1 VPLDLPN
8 STTFCIGEWT
18 VDPLTGE
25 IARGEQLVRLEERPL
40 RLLLCLAEHAGEV
53 LSIDELLRQ
62 VWQGVVVSP
71 DSIYQAITSLR
82 RQLGDDPK
90 RPTYIATVPRRGYRL
105 VATVT
110 PPAPARA
117 PAVREPAPQQDPT
130 LPRLEAEARPAR
142 LLLLVIALL
151 ALVACLIAIP
161 LFDWYA
167 APDLAA
173 VVAPPPA
180 PPSRS
185 VAVLTFVDL
194 TDQMS
199 EEPFADGM
207 AEQLIDTLSKVPG
220 LAVAPGASSYHLGEK
235 KTVGDIARALNVA
248 YVLDGSVRKSGA
260 TLRVSARL
268 MRASDGFIV
277 WSDTY
282 DRAWSDKL
290 MIQDDIAGKVGQ
302 ALAKSIH

>member
-25 IARGEQLVRLEERPL
+25 MARGEQLERLEERSL
-40 RLLLCLAEHAGEV
+40 RLLLCLAEHAGEL

-105 VATVT
+105 VAAVT
-110 PPAPARA
+110 PPARA
-117 PAVREPAPQQDPT
+117 PALREPAPQHDPT

-167 APDLAA
+167 APNLAA
-173 VVAPPPA
+173 VVAPQTAPPA
-180 PPSRS
+180 VLPP
-185 VAVLTFVDL
+185 
-194 TDQMS
+194 
-199 EEPFADGM
+199 
-207 AEQLIDTLSKVPG
+207 
-220 LAVAPGASSYHLGEK
+220 
-235 KTVGDIARALNVA
+235 
-248 YVLDGSVRKSGA
+248 
-260 TLRVSARL
+260 
-268 MRASDGFIV
+268 
-277 WSDTY
+277 
-282 DRAWSDKL
+282 
-290 MIQDDIAGKVGQ
+290 
-302 ALAKSIH
+302 

>member
-1 VPLDLPN
+1 M
-8 STTFCIGEWT
+8 
-18 VDPLTGE
+18 
-25 IARGEQLVRLEERPL
+25 ARGEQLVRLEERAL
-40 RLLLCLAEHAGEV
+40 RLLLCLAGRAGEV

-71 DSIYQAITSLR
+71 DSVYQAVTSLR

-90 RPTYIATVPRRGYRL
+90 HPAYIATVPRRGYRL

-110 PPAPARA
+110 PPASAPAPA
-117 PAVREPAPQQDPT
+117 PAVRAPAPQHDPT

-142 LLLLVIALL
+142 LLLLLVALL

-167 APDLAA
+167 APNLVD
-173 VVAPPPA
+173 VVAPPAA
-180 PPSRS
+180 PPRS

-207 AEQLIDTLSKVPG
+207 AEQLIDALSKVPG

-235 KTVGDIARALNVA
+235 KPVADIARALNVA

-260 TLRVSARL
+260 MLRVSARL
-268 MRASDGFIV
+268 MRAGDGFIV

-290 MIQDDIAGKVGQ
+290 MIQDDIAAKVSA